1 MVCLCSDFSNMVF
14 ISLPVHYISE
24 VAVNVEE
31 SGLVSSDVPDDL
43 VHGFQNFLSEAQQA
57 VAPML
62 C

>member
-1 MVCLCSDFSNMVF
+1 MVF

-31 SGLVSSDVPDDL
+31 SGLVNSDVPDDL

-62 C
+62 R